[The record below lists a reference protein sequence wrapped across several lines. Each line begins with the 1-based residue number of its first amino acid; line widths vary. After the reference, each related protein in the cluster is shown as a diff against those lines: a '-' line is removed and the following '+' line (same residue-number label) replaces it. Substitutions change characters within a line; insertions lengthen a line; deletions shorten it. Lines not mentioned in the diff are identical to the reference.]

1 LGLLCFLTIGPF
13 PLSFPLK
20 IDGISVVLA
29 VLGGLIARELG
40 GKRQAI
46 LVAAVA
52 ASIAGPV
59 VFSGSFLSYTTFDLL
74 CWVVVAWCTACLLR
88 SQGPRWWLAMVSAA
102 KSNTAPSATFCL
114 ENGTRG
120 QLILG
125 MPKL

>member
-20 IDGISVVLA
+20 IDGISVVIA

-59 VFSGSFLSYTTFDLL
+59 VFSGSWPGYG
-74 CWVVVAWCTACLLR
+74 CNRLR
-88 SQGPRWWLAMVSAA
+88 SVYGCGSRASGRHPEKVGWRDHAYFSEGDHL
-102 KSNTAPSATFCL
+102 T
-114 ENGTRG
+114 GTG
-120 QLILG
+120 
-125 MPKL
+125 